1 MKSVDSFKDLF
12 LEQLRDRYDAA
23 KQQAEMY
30 PKLQQAT
37 TSPTLRRII
46 QEDIASNQSHLEK
59 LAELF
64 TTMGE
69 QPDGEQ
75 CEGTQGLIHEAHEL
89 LDYTKSGSI
98 RDVGIAMSVQ
108 HINHHDIAGYSG
120 CIVYAE
126 AHGDSEIAQILQQML
141 DEEVTTDELL
151 KDIITQIVQ
160 EHNAS

>member
-1 MKSVDSFKDLF
+1 MKSVESFEDLF

-37 TSPTLRRII
+37 TSSTLQRII

-89 LDYTKSGSI
+89 LDYTQSGNI

-120 CIVYAE
+120 CLVYAK
-126 AHGDSEIAQILQQML
+126 ANKNQKMVQVLQQML
-141 DEEVTTDELL
+141 DEEKATDEAL
-151 KDIITQIVQ
+151 KKIVAQIIQGQ
-160 EHNAS
+160 DS